1 MIWAS
6 KSRYIQIEPIL
17 VAFKF
22 TVIEYYFAR
31 FAYYVVCSIPL
42 VSEDSEEFSVVNL
55 KLNRGNW

>member
-31 FAYYVVCSIPL
+31 FAYYVVRSIPL
-42 VSEDSEEFSVVNL
+42 VSEDSEELSVVNL
-55 KLNRGNW
+55 D